1 MTNKHQ
7 LISQLLAV
15 FASWEEFL
23 AGIDEDEM
31 DVQPQPGR
39 YSISEV
45 LSHLHAWQQVSIA
58 RLEAALFNKDPSF
71 PEWLGSADPS
81 YVEDHLDEFNA
92 RIQEIHHAESWS
104 TRHREWSEGFLGF
117 IKLAES
123 IPASMMFDSE
133 RYSWLGGNALAA
145 VLDGSRVHHQE
156 HLDSVRSR
164 LRLTTNWSTRL
175 IHPAG
180 EPPRGFS
187 SLVTPVFRGSTTVF
201 QHAADVRDT
210 WNHDE
215 APYTYGSYGT
225 PTTLELALRI
235 AELEKAYRTFITPGG
250 LSALT
255 LVYFAFLTAGD
266 HVLIPESVYG
276 PSRAFANEILRKLN
290 IEVEYYDPLEG
301 QHIVSRLKANTR
313 LVWCESP
320 GSITME
326 VQDVPAIAEAAHTQ
340 GVTVA
345 LDNTWAAGVFF
356 EPFAHGVDV
365 SVQALTKYV
374 GGHSDLLLGSVSV
387 SNNSLY
393 RRVGETHQH
402 LGMVVSPDD
411 CSLALRGLQTLH
423 VRLKTIEQSALKVA
437 AWLAQR
443 SEIERVLHP
452 AFPSCSG
459 HATWQR
465 DFTGST
471 GLFSVVFRA
480 PVKKAQLQAFMDRL
494 TLFRMGY
501 SWGGVT
507 SLVVTPDLEEA
518 PNAKVYGD
526 RLVRFYVG
534 LEDPADLIHDL
545 EKALP
550 GIGK

>member
-1 MTNKHQ
+1 
-7 LISQLLAV
+7 
-15 FASWEEFL
+15 
-23 AGIDEDEM
+23 
-31 DVQPQPGR
+31 
-39 YSISEV
+39 
-45 LSHLHAWQQVSIA
+45 
-58 RLEAALFNKDPSF
+58 
-71 PEWLGSADPS
+71 
-81 YVEDHLDEFNA
+81 
-92 RIQEIHHAESWS
+92 
-104 TRHREWSEGFLGF
+104 
-117 IKLAES
+117 
-123 IPASMMFDSE
+123 
-133 RYSWLGGNALAA
+133 
-145 VLDGSRVHHQE
+145 
-156 HLDSVRSR
+156 
-164 LRLTTNWSTRL
+164 
-175 IHPAG
+175 
-180 EPPRGFS
+180 
-187 SLVTPVFRGSTTVF
+187 
-201 QHAADVRDT
+201 
-210 WNHDE
+210 
-215 APYTYGSYGT
+215 
-225 PTTLELALRI
+225 
-235 AELEKAYRTFITPGG
+235 
-250 LSALT
+250 
-255 LVYFAFLTAGD
+255 
-266 HVLIPESVYG
+266 
-276 PSRAFANEILRKLN
+276 
-290 IEVEYYDPLEG
+290 
-301 QHIVSRLKANTR
+301 
-313 LVWCESP
+313 
-320 GSITME
+320 ME
-326 VQDVPAIAEAAHTQ
+326 VQDVPAIAEAAHTR

-356 EPFAHGVDV
+356 EPFAHCVDV

-423 VRLKTIEQSALKVA
+423 VRLRTIEQSALKVA

-452 AFPSCSG
+452 AFPSCPG